1 MALPEDNS
9 NTSDDTTDS
18 EVAPPPDTNDAGGRP
33 VLPDSEDTTSV
44 AGSDPDHSAD
54 DPAVAG
60 DEAADPVEESESPD
74 PDVAEGEADADVEE
88 TPSPDA
94 AVAGGDAVGPVE
106 EAPSPDPA
114 VAGDDSDEA
123 HDVASDD
130 VDGPEPVVVPAHDL
144 DGPGHDNVPRA
155 DEVLM
160 PDITAPIDPQE
171 PGTDTHTGHDHQP
184 DATAGR
190 TDRDGPSSKAPIL
203 IGVVLLVLA
212 GLAVAIFLLA
222 GGSGDPAYTVYQD
235 SVSRDQLQERLDGLV
250 DEELLTVVGDIEN
263 ASPEQKGQLARP
275 ISTLIT
281 EDVMTKAAADEELAV
296 TEEDIDDQIT
306 EIVDQSFGGDREAFD
321 QAIEERGA
329 TLTEVRTQF
338 RTALLAEALIETDES
353 PDPADDAAV
362 QEFYDAQFAEP
373 VVAHVLTETEEQAQ
387 QARDRIEGG
396 EEFGTVA
403 QEVSIDPGSG
413 QQGGR
418 LGPLVEGQFVAEFEA
433 AANELAIG
441 ELSQPIETEFGY
453 HIITLEA
460 PPELDEV
467 RDAIVQ
473 QLEQNDQA
481 EKFAALGERLDE
493 EAEVTVDPAFGNWT
507 GLAEGGLVVEELS
520 PPAGAPED
528 APTE

>member
-9 NTSDDTTDS
+9 DSSDDTTNP
-18 EVAPPPDTNDAGGRP
+18 EVAPPPDTDDAGGGPAR
-33 VLPDSEDTTSV
+33 PDSENTTAV

-60 DEAADPVEESESPD
+60 DAAADPVEEAS
-74 PDVAEGEADADVEE
+74 
-88 TPSPDA
+88 
-94 AVAGGDAVGPVE
+94 
-106 EAPSPDPA
+106 SPDPA
-114 VAGDDSDEA
+114 VVDDKAAGPVEKESSPDPVVADDDSNEG
-123 HDVASDD
+123 HDVASGPDD
-130 VDGPEPVVVPAHDL
+130 LDGPEPVAVDDL
-144 DGPGHDNVPRA
+144 DGPGHDGVPRA

-160 PDITAPIDPQE
+160 PDITHPIDPQE
-171 PGTDTHTGHDHQP
+171 PGTDTHTGQDPQP
-184 DATAGR
+184 GATAGR
-190 TDRDGPSSKAPIL
+190 TADDGPSSKAPIL
-203 IGVVLLVLA
+203 IGVVLLALA
-212 GLAVAIFLLA
+212 GLAAAFFFLT
-222 GGSGDPAYTVYQD
+222 GDSADPVYTVYED

-250 DEELLTVVGDIEN
+250 EEELLTVVGDIEN

-329 TLTEVRTQF
+329 TLTEVRAQF

-353 PDPADDAAV
+353 PDPADDATV

-441 ELSQPIETEFGY
+441 ELSQPVETEFGY

-520 PPAGAPED
+520 PPAGAPEE